1 MKRIFWLV
9 GESSGDLHAA
19 LVMNRINK
27 DIMGLDHIGIGGS
40 RMQRE
45 GLKPLYQFD
54 RFAVMGFVEVLRHLF
69 FFLQVE
75 RTVKQTFATEKPDLV
90 ILVDYPGL
98 NLRIARMAD
107 DAKIPVL
114 YFICPQFWAW
124 KHGRVYDLK
133 ATVRHVACILP
144 FEKELLDIHNV
155 PCSYV
160 GHPIAEEVHFQLER
174 NEFAR
179 FYGLNPDKKWIGFF
193 PGSRNSEL
201 ARMLPVFLETIQS
214 WDSSEYEFLFSKAKS
229 VSHQSY
235 LDMLEKSNDKKATII
250 DGYTYEMMKYC
261 DFLIVTSGTATLEAA
276 YIGTPLLIVYK
287 TSSISY
293 QIGKHLVR
301 IKRIGL
307 PNIVLDEDVL
317 PELVQGDVRPDNIF
331 KTANA
336 IMNDT
341 ERYTGIK
348 EKLNSIKTL
357 LGEKKAS
364 SQMSLIIQDL
374 LRIDV

>member
-1 MKRIFWLV
+1 
-9 GESSGDLHAA
+9 
-19 LVMNRINK
+19 
-27 DIMGLDHIGIGGS
+27 MGLDHIGIGGS